1 MNAERGTRLQK
12 RAGMPPGAQRRD
24 PGLCEPP
31 ARPISRKALEHFIEA
46 VPVGILRWTID
57 GRIVDANDRF
67 LATIGYSREELRAGL
82 VRWIDMTP
90 PEFAQRDREAAAEVR
105 RTGRNKPYEKEYI
118 RKDGSRV
125 PVLLSSVLTDERSMS
140 GIAFALDL
148 TEQKLLTHAEAERE
162 AVLLE
167 NERLY
172 HEAQEANR
180 RQDEFITMLSH
191 ELRNPLNAVLGW
203 LTLLK
208 RGLLDS
214 EQRDRAIGIIER
226 NVRMQAQLLS
236 DLLDI
241 SRLSRGRVTLARTN
255 VDVTALIQSAL
266 EAVRP
271 MAEEKGIEL
280 DAPPGEAPIT
290 VSGDPVRLQ
299 QILWNLLSNALK
311 FTPRGGRIEVAAT
324 PSGPWIEI
332 TVRDSGAGISP
343 EFLPF
348 IFDRFRQDPSDV
360 IASESGV
367 GLGLP
372 IVKHL
377 VELHGG
383 TVHVASA
390 GRGRGSTFTVR
401 VPAAETAP
409 QSASADGDVRL

>member
-1 MNAERGTRLQK
+1 MNAERGPGLQK
-12 RAGMPPGAQRRD
+12 TAGMPPGARSRA
-24 PGLCEPP
+24 PGLSEPP
-31 ARPISRKALEHFIEA
+31 GRPISRKALEHFIEA

-67 LATIGYSREELRAGL
+67 LATVGYSREELRAGL
-82 VRWIDMTP
+82 VRWTDMTP
-90 PEFAQRDREAAAEVR
+90 PEFAQRDQEAAAEVR
-105 RTGRNKPYEKEYI
+105 LTGRNKPYEKEYI

-125 PVLLSSVLTDERSMS
+125 PVLLSSVATDERSMS

-148 TEQKLLTHAEAERE
+148 TEQKQLTHAEAERE

-203 LTLLK
+203 LTMLK

-214 EQRDRAIGIIER
+214 EQRDRAIEIIER
-226 NVRMQAQLLS
+226 NVRMQARLLS

-241 SRLSRGRVTLARTN
+241 SRLSRGRVTLARTDVN
-255 VDVTALIQSAL
+255 VTALMQAAL
-266 EAVRP
+266 ETIRP
-271 MAEEKGIEL
+271 AAQDKGIEL
-280 DAPPGEAPIT
+280 DALPGEAPGT

-299 QILWNLLSNALK
+299 QIVWNLLSNALK

-324 PSGPWIEI
+324 PSGAWIEI

-348 IFDRFRQDPSDV
+348 IFERFRQEPADGISP
-360 IASESGV
+360 ESGV

-383 TVHVASA
+383 TVSAASA
-390 GRGRGSTFTVR
+390 GRGQGATFTVR
-401 VPAAETAP
+401 LPAAETP
-409 QSASADGDVRL
+409 EQPASAPADVR